1 MRTLG
6 FGSVMVLAALVAGCS
21 PIEHR
26 TEMLNPVSSEEM
38 VAAPGANIIAL
49 KSTKSLPNA
58 FGAADIYG
66 RRTDTGRT
74 FINYAGS
81 HEGKAV
87 FVRQDHI
94 IDSNATTM
102 SETPSI
108 IPQVSTSYG
117 SGYVGNTYYSGSAQT
132 TNYQYVPARG
142 SEKNIYTQPP
152 VTIELAEGETYSIEG
167 KTLKVIKVEGNSIRY
182 TLQ

>member
-1 MRTLG
+1 
-6 FGSVMVLAALVAGCS
+6 
-21 PIEHR
+21 
-26 TEMLNPVSSEEM
+26 
-38 VAAPGANIIAL
+38 AAPGANIVSL

-74 FINYAGS
+74 FINFVGV
-81 HEGKAV
+81 HEGKAI

-102 SETPSI
+102 SESPLM
-108 IPQVSTSYG
+108 IPHVSNSYG
-117 SGYVGNTYYSGSAQT
+117 SGYVGNTYYSGSGQT
-132 TNYQYVPARG
+132 TGYQYVPAKG
-142 SEKNIYTQPP
+142 SQQNVYTQQPA
-152 VTIELAEGETYSIEG
+152 TIELAEGETYPIGERTLRVTRIEN
-167 KTLKVIKVEGNSIRY
+167 NSVRY